1 MILMYLV
8 VPSLALILK
17 ITRMQNYYWTK
28 KKLQNFSVLLFNA
41 SKTTKGRKPQSVG
54 KARGYVKHERY

>member
-17 ITRMQNYYWTK
+17 ITRMQNYYRTK

-41 SKTTKGRKPQSVG
+41 SKTKGRKPQSVG